1 MSPRLAWIHSETL
14 SKVKTNETLHWLV
27 TELHSHLEL
36 TESDIVKEVP
46 RNQHF
51 FFFKRQGL
59 HVLKGDLEFLSFASV
74 T

>member
-51 FFFKRQGL
+51 FF
-59 HVLKGDLEFLSFASV
+59 
-74 T
+74 